1 MTLPNGRICTA
12 SEHALKRCH
21 EPVLFDTALWTDV
34 DDPLAPLTLRT
45 CTAADEE
52 VRVQVD
58 YSPAPFTFGKPSEVL
73 ATTTKRTLNTTSNT
87 QVKGCRA
94 NAQTFR
100 NETILDIRIWDEDG
114 LKATQG
120 DGDKVSVAAKAL
132 HDYLAKQDDC
142 SSTIKFVRY
151 GEAVIGIYVGTEV
164 TTSSALTVLQA
175 LTTSLKDRPDS
186 LRLIAQACSGPAP
199 ATWMV
204 GAYFDRKGDIS
215 AAQKVLRTWAMG
227 ECIDDGSR
235 VGADTP
241 MNLNLV
247 RAISVPLRIGLYK
260 GFGQINE
267 PIELEDIARRS
278 LEPRAECTAI
288 QVQPNDGCWA
298 LSQRCGITQKNLES
312 YNSENLDCNN
322 VQAKA
327 WVCCSKGTLPDMGP
341 KPNPDGSCATYIT
354 QENDTCSSVAA
365 AFGITINKIKDYNK
379 KTWGWSGCALLIG
392 QKFCVSS
399 GDPPMPAERDNAVCG
414 PQKPGS
420 TRPTDGTDLI
430 DINPCPLNVCCNV
443 WGQCGTTDDFCI
455 FNPADTKNPGTTQ
468 PEKNSCVFSCG
479 MNITNNKTP
488 PEQFRKIAYFEAW
501 NKNRPCLHMTVT
513 DVPNNFTHIHFAFPQ
528 ITADYKINITG
539 MEDEFEKLKG
549 IKDIKRIVS
558 FGGWAF
564 STEAPTYNI
573 FREGVTNANRAT
585 LASNIAK
592 FVTDNGLDGVDFDWE
607 YPSAPDIPGIP
618 PSTIEAGDQY
628 KLFLQTVKR
637 RLQKQ
642 TVSIAAPAS
651 YWYLKGFPI
660 KDIAG
665 IVDYIVYMTY
675 DLHGQWDY
683 GNKWSNPSCDEGNC
697 LRSHINKTETQNS
710 LAMITKAGVI
720 SNKVVVGVASYGRS
734 FYMDEASCQGPM
746 CKFTGT
752 KDESDATEGR
762 CTETAGYISN
772 AEIREIITESL
783 LGSGGNATVS
793 YDKDSDSDILVYGGN
808 DWVSY
813 MSDKTKAS
821 RTDWYK
827 GLNFGGTSDWA
838 VDLDKDHGDD
848 GVGSVDPDELEKEG
862 VGPKCDSY
870 GSYDTLEKIS
880 KDENLQPTCAALYA
894 LGVLKKLLGEAMDK
908 YNSVNDGYDGKF
920 KSYTKFLKNGLPDV
934 LARHMDY
941 MDGAGLPYFDCHWV
955 GGNKDWRGACPVP
968 QDVRGNQPFGV
979 WKITQTL
986 RDSDGFYKDLQNKT
1000 GILQDWIEFFTYK
1013 EHSNCQP
1020 EPCNNLDLT
1029 IEGQARLKKGYD
1041 IPDPKDVVT
1050 KAMGN
1055 QGSLMHSLTVQIFSI
1070 GMGLWNGSI
1079 QDVVQSLAVPVFL
1092 VQNAIEGMEDAKELG
1107 EEEEKEEAKN
1117 KLITI
1122 LSAVF
1127 MVIPFLGEAAAIS
1140 AGATTIARL
1149 IAMVG
1154 AAANGGLAIQTVV
1167 EDPSMAPFAVMEALS
1182 LGRLK
1187 TPKEY
1192 FDAAKFRTVMK
1203 EKDISALGSKYVS
1216 QDAMVQKIIK
1226 TCKK

>member
-1 MTLPNGRICTA
+1 MRHTFVYFYYTLLVQLGLSSAWQSPGRPCPETCSKAGDDPSKWTDLHGIG
-12 SEHALKRCH
+12 ALKRCH

-45 CTAADEE
+45 CTASDKEM
-52 VRVQVD
+52 RVQVD

-73 ATTTKRTLNTTSNT
+73 ATTTKRALNTTSNT

-94 NAQTFR
+94 NAQTFQ

-114 LKATQG
+114 LEATQG
-120 DGDKVSVAAKAL
+120 DGDKVAGAARAL
-132 HDYLAKQDDC
+132 HDYPAKQDDC

-151 GEAVIGIYVGTEV
+151 GEAVVGIYVGTEV
-164 TTSSALTVLQA
+164 TTSSALTVLQT
-175 LTTSLKDRPDS
+175 LTTSLKDRPNS
-186 LRLIAQACSGPAP
+186 SRLIAQACSGPAP

-204 GAYFDRKGDIS
+204 GAYSDREGDIS

-227 ECIDDGSR
+227 DCIDDGSR

-241 MNLNLV
+241 MKLELV
-247 RAISVPLRIGLYK
+247 RAISVPLRTGLYK

-267 PIELEDIARRS
+267 PIELEDIAKRS

-288 QVQPNDGCWA
+288 QVRPNDGCWA
-298 LSQRCGITQKNLES
+298 LSQRCGITQKDLES

-322 VQAKA
+322 VQPKA

-365 AFGITINKIKDYNK
+365 ASGITINKIKDYNK
-379 KTWGWSGCALLIG
+379 KTWGWAGCDLLIG

-399 GDPPMPAERDNAVCG
+399 GDPPMPAERPNAVCG

-420 TRPTDGTDLI
+420 TRLTDGTDLI
-430 DINPCPLNVCCNV
+430 DINPCPLNVCCN
-443 WGQCGTTDDFCI
+443 
-455 FNPADTKNPGTTQ
+455 NPGTTQ
-468 PEKNSCVFSCG
+468 PEKNSCVSSCG

-488 PEQFRKIAYFEAW
+488 PEQFRKIAYSEAW

-528 ITADYKINITG
+528 ITADYKVNITG

-549 IKDIKRIVS
+549 IKDIKRI
-558 FGGWAF
+558 
-564 STEAPTYNI
+564 
-573 FREGVTNANRAT
+573 GVTDANRVT

-618 PSTIEAGDQY
+618 PSAIEAGNQY
-628 KLFLQTVKR
+628 KLFLQAVKQ
-637 RLQKQ
+637 RLQKL
-642 TVSIAAPAS
+642 TVSIPVPAS

-683 GNKWSNPSCDEGNC
+683 DNKWSNPSCDDGNC

-710 LAMITKAGVI
+710 LAMIAKAGVI

-734 FYMDEASCQGPM
+734 FYMEEAGCQGPM

-752 KDESDATEGR
+752 KNESDATEER
-762 CTETAGYISN
+762 CTKTAGYISN

-808 DWVSY
+808 DW
-813 MSDKTKAS
+813 
-821 RTDWYK
+821 YK
-827 GLNFGGTSDWA
+827 GLNFGGTPDWA
-838 VDLDKDHGDD
+838 VDLDKDYGDG

-880 KDENLQPTCAALYA
+880 KDENLQLTCAAVYA

-920 KSYTKFLKNGLPDV
+920 KSYTKYLKNGLPDV
-934 LARHMDY
+934 LGRHMNY
-941 MDGAGLPYFDCHWV
+941 MDGPGLPYFDCHWV
-955 GGNKDWRGACPVP
+955 GGGKDWKGACPVP
-968 QDVRGNQPFGV
+968 HD
-979 WKITQTL
+979 ITQTL
-986 RDSDGFYKDLQNKT
+986 RDSDGFYEDLQNKT
-1000 GILQDWIEFFTYK
+1000 GILQDWIEFYTYK

-1020 EPCNNLDLT
+1020 KPCNNLDLT
-1029 IEGQARLKKGYD
+1029 IE
-1041 IPDPKDVVT
+1041 DPKDVVT
-1050 KAMGN
+1050 KAMRN
-1055 QGSLMHSLTVQIFSI
+1055 QGSLMHSLTVQIFTI
-1070 GMGLWNGSI
+1070 GMGLWNGGN
-1079 QDVVQSLAVPVFL
+1079 QDVVQSIAVPVFL

-1154 AAANGGLAIQTVV
+1154 AAANGGLAIQTVI

-1187 TPKEY
+1187 SPKEY

-1203 EKDISALGSKYVS
+1203 EKDISALGSKYAS
-1216 QDAMVQKIIK
+1216 QDADGSEDYKDL
-1226 TCKK
+1226 

>member
-1 MTLPNGRICTA
+1 MRHTFVYFHYTLLVQLGLSSAWQSPGRPCPKACSKAGDDPSKWTDLHGIG
-12 SEHALKRCH
+12 ALKRCH
-21 EPVLFDTALWTDV
+21 EPVLFDTALWTD
-34 DDPLAPLTLRT
+34 DDPLVPLTLRT

-73 ATTTKRTLNTTSNT
+73 ATTTKCTLNTTSNT
-87 QVKGCRA
+87 QVKGYRA
-94 NAQTFR
+94 NGQTFR

-120 DGDKVSVAAKAL
+120 DGDKVSGAAKAL
-132 HDYLAKQDDC
+132 HDYLAKRDDC

-151 GEAVIGIYVGTEV
+151 V

-175 LTTSLKDRPDS
+175 LTTCLKDRPDS

-215 AAQKVLRTWAMG
+215 AAQKVLRTWGMG
-227 ECIDDGSR
+227 DCIDDGSR
-235 VGADTP
+235 VGTDTP
-241 MNLNLV
+241 MNLDLV

-267 PIELEDIARRS
+267 PIELKDIATRS

-288 QVQPNDGCWA
+288 QVQPKDGCWA
-298 LSQRCGITQKNLES
+298 LSQRCGITQKDLES
-312 YNSENLDCNN
+312 YNPENLDCNN
-322 VQAKA
+322 VQTKA

-420 TRPTDGTDLI
+420 TRPTDGMDLI
-430 DINPCPLNVCCNV
+430 DLNPCALNVCCNV
-443 WGQCGTTDDFCI
+443 WGQCGTTDNFCI

-468 PEKNSCVFSCG
+468 PEKNSCVSSCG

-488 PEQFRKIAYFEAW
+488 PEQFRKITYFEAW
-501 NKNRPCLHMTVT
+501 NKNRPCLHMTIS

-539 MEDEFEKLKG
+539 MEDEFGKLKG
-549 IKDIKRIVS
+549 IKDIKRIIS

-573 FREGVTNANRAT
+573 FREGVTDANRAT

-592 FVTDNGLDGVDFDWE
+592 FVTDNGLDGVGFDWE

-618 PSTIEAGDQY
+618 PSAIAAGDQY

-651 YWYLKGFPI
+651 YWYMKGFPI

-683 GNKWSNPSCDEGNC
+683 GNKWSNPSCEEGNC

-710 LAMITKAGVI
+710 LAMITKAGVL

-734 FYMDEASCQGPM
+734 FYMEEAS
-746 CKFTGT
+746 
-752 KDESDATEGR
+752 
-762 CTETAGYISN
+762 YISN

-880 KDENLQPTCAALYA
+880 GNENLQPTCAAVYA

-908 YNSVNDGYDGKF
+908 YNSVNDRYDGKF
-920 KSYTKFLKNGLPDV
+920 KSYTKYLKNGLPDV
-934 LARHMDY
+934 LGRHMDY
-941 MDGAGLPYFDCHWV
+941 MDGPSLPYFDCHWV
-955 GGNKDWRGACPVP
+955 GGGKDWRGACPVP
-968 QDVRGNQPFGV
+968 NNVRGNQPFDV

-1000 GILQDWIEFFTYK
+1000 GILQDWIEFYTYK

-1029 IEGQARLKKGYD
+1029 IEGQARLKKVYD

-1092 VQNAIEGMEDAKELG
+1092 VQNAIEGMEDAKEL
-1107 EEEEKEEAKN
+1107 
-1117 KLITI
+1117 
-1122 LSAVF
+1122 
-1127 MVIPFLGEAAAIS
+1127 
-1140 AGATTIARL
+1140 
-1149 IAMVG
+1149 

-1192 FDAAKFRTVMK
+1192 FYAAKFRTVMK